1 MWNIFRQSIRTQLLF
16 LLCVAMLPLLALLF
30 FQNHRESADARSDAF
45 ARVRLVAEQTAQ
57 RLNQYLVDHEGVL
70 ARIAARPGVRALDG
84 QACDPL
90 IHEFVRLFPEY
101 TNLAVQDLQGGND
114 CSFLERKFTPEM
126 LERVPGYLQ
135 AHAADG
141 MTVGGAVWGPVS
153 GRWVASLFYPV
164 RDAQNRTAGLMR
176 LPMDLRVLS
185 ERLLPLVPAGT
196 LVVVADAQGRILMR
210 SRDPQ
215 DWMGRPVSDAMRAL
229 AENPG
234 RGAWAA
240 VPGVDGVER
249 LYAVAAVPRAHWT
262 VYTGVRADEVF
273 APSHASF
280 ARGLALAA
288 GFACLALLLAWRIAQ
303 RIVRPIDA
311 LHQTTSQ
318 VAAGQ
323 AQARVAIDGGAREL
337 QAVAAEF
344 NRMLDSRERALQEL
358 ADSESRFRTL
368 SDLSSDWYWEQD
380 AQHRIVRLDG
390 RVAEGTGLPE
400 QVYLGKTRWEVPALN
415 LTEQDWAA
423 HRAVLQARQPF
434 RNFIIQR
441 RDAQGA
447 IRWGVVSGAPVFDDR
462 GQFCGYRGVGRDMTQ
477 AKRQEQDR
485 LGLALHI
492 EELSRR
498 LVHTQEEIR
507 RRFSRELHDRTS
519 PNLAA
524 LRISLDM
531 LSRTAP
537 AEGGT
542 AETGERLEDM
552 RALIEDTTQSVRE
565 ICAEL
570 HPSVLDRGGLL
581 AVVRSYASQ
590 FARRTGMQV
599 HVCCAHGEVRL
610 APERELA
617 LFRIVQEAMTNSAKH
632 AQART
637 ITVQMQLL
645 VAPLTL
651 CASDDGL
658 GFDVEQAMRERR
670 TGGLG
675 LINMRETA
683 EFAGGR
689 LSLHSAP
696 GAGTRICVEISP
708 ACA

>member
-16 LLCVAMLPLLALLF
+16 LLCVALLPLLALLF
-30 FQNHRESADARSDAF
+30 FQNHRERADARNDAF
-45 ARVRLVAEQTAQ
+45 ARVRMVAEQTAQ

-114 CSFLERKFTPEM
+114 GSFLERKFTPEM

-400 QVYLGKTRWEVPALN
+400 QVYLGKTRW
-415 LTEQDWAA
+415 
-423 HRAVLQARQPF
+423 
-434 RNFIIQR
+434 
-441 RDAQGA
+441 
-447 IRWGVVSGAPVFDDR
+447 
-462 GQFCGYRGVGRDMTQ
+462 
-477 AKRQEQDR
+477 
-485 LGLALHI
+485 
-492 EELSRR
+492 
-498 LVHTQEEIR
+498 
-507 RRFSRELHDRTS
+507 
-519 PNLAA
+519 
-524 LRISLDM
+524 
-531 LSRTAP
+531 
-537 AEGGT
+537 
-542 AETGERLEDM
+542 
-552 RALIEDTTQSVRE
+552 
-565 ICAEL
+565 
-570 HPSVLDRGGLL
+570 
-581 AVVRSYASQ
+581 
-590 FARRTGMQV
+590 
-599 HVCCAHGEVRL
+599 
-610 APERELA
+610 
-617 LFRIVQEAMTNSAKH
+617 
-632 AQART
+632 
-637 ITVQMQLL
+637 
-645 VAPLTL
+645 
-651 CASDDGL
+651 
-658 GFDVEQAMRERR
+658 
-670 TGGLG
+670 
-675 LINMRETA
+675 
-683 EFAGGR
+683 
-689 LSLHSAP
+689 
-696 GAGTRICVEISP
+696 
-708 ACA
+708 